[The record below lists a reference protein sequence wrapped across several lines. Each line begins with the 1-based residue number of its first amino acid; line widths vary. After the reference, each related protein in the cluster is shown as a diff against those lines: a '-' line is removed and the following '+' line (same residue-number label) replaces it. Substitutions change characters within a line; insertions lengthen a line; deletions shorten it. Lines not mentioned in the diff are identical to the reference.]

1 MEVEIDFGPVRN
13 RKKTNPHSISSQAQ
27 LHSSILKCSTSSF
40 HPKSSAGVGEKDC
53 SSHQLLSAAPSFS
66 HFSPASECI
75 LFMCCG
81 VKLLLHGLLSMHH
94 SSCLQPAPV
103 WALQGLQHFQGIS
116 TCCSMGSSEG
126 CSADVCSGMVLS
138 MDYWQIPAPPWF
150 SSGATT
156 PTISAAAPWAL
167 LPSPS
172 SMTLVTAWLCL
183 TILSPLT
190 PLSAEQCFLLFLKYV
205 SAKVPSGWVRGSTLP
220 CSWLA
225 GADSNGLFPA
235 WSSPGLFSRKTLL
248 HTPF

>member
-116 TCCSMGSSEG
+116 TCCSMGSSEAAVQM
-126 CSADVCSGMVLS
+126 SAL
-138 MDYWQIPAPPWF
+138 AWF
-150 SSGATT
+150 SPWTT
-156 PTISAAAPWAL
+156 G
-167 LPSPS
+167 
-172 SMTLVTAWLCL
+172 
-183 TILSPLT
+183 
-190 PLSAEQCFLLFLKYV
+190 KY
-205 SAKVPSGWVRGSTLP
+205 
-220 CSWLA
+220 
-225 GADSNGLFPA
+225 
-235 WSSPGLFSRKTLL
+235 LL
-248 HTPF
+248 HHDSLQGLQLQQSLLQHLELFFPLLLQWP